1 MNKTFQS
8 ALFFIIVYT
17 LTYFLFVYPFE
28 ILNEFLFFEKEDR
41 SISFL
46 YTMVISSV
54 LILYYRYQN
63 KFRYLRFLVNEGV
76 AIGFISFIYINLLVL
91 LGLLFELN
99 SYYAGITVMVLII
112 LTFILTFYFKLFFN
126 IYKIIALYND
136 IMRSNIISK

>member
-28 ILNEFLFFEKEDR
+28 ILNEFLFLEKEDR

-54 LILYYRYQN
+54 LILYYRYQK

-76 AIGFISFIYINLLVL
+76 AIGFISFIYINILMLLN
-91 LGLLFELN
+91 LLFELN
-99 SYYAGITVMVLII
+99 SYYAGITVMILII
-112 LTFILTFYFKLFFN
+112 LTFILTFYFKLLFN
-126 IYKIIALYND
+126 IYRIITLYND
-136 IMRSNIISK
+136 IMRSNIIPK

>member
-8 ALFFIIVYT
+8 GLFFIIVYT

-28 ILNEFLFFEKEDR
+28 ILNEFLFLEKEDR

-54 LILYYRYQN
+54 LILYYRYQK

-76 AIGFISFIYINLLVL
+76 AIGFISFIYINILMLLN
-91 LGLLFELN
+91 LLFELN
-99 SYYAGITVMVLII
+99 SYYAGITVMILII
-112 LTFILTFYFKLFFN
+112 LTFILTFYFKLLFN
-126 IYKIIALYND
+126 IYRIITLYND
-136 IMRSNIISK
+136 IMRSNIIPK

>member
-28 ILNEFLFFEKEDR
+28 ILNEFLFLEKEDR
-41 SISFL
+41 SISSL

-54 LILYYRYQN
+54 LILYYRYQK

-76 AIGFISFIYINLLVL
+76 AIGFISFIYINILMLLN
-91 LGLLFELN
+91 LLFELN
-99 SYYAGITVMVLII
+99 SYYSGITVMILII

-126 IYKIIALYND
+126 IYRIIALYND

>member
-28 ILNEFLFFEKEDR
+28 ILNEYLFLEKEER
-41 SISFL
+41 RVSFL
-46 YTMVISSV
+46 YTMVISCV

-99 SYYAGITVMVLII
+99 SYYAGITVMILII

-126 IYKIIALYND
+126 IYRIIKLYDD
-136 IMRSNIISK
+136 IMRSNIIPK

>member
-8 ALFFIIVYT
+8 GLFFIIVYT

-54 LILYYRYQN
+54 LILYYRYQK

-76 AIGFISFIYINLLVL
+76 AIGFISFIYINILMLLN
-91 LGLLFELN
+91 LLFELN
-99 SYYAGITVMVLII
+99 SYYAGITVMILII
-112 LTFILTFYFKLFFN
+112 LTFILTFYFKLLFN
-126 IYKIIALYND
+126 IYRIITLYND
-136 IMRSNIISK
+136 IMRSNIIPK

>member
-28 ILNEFLFFEKEDR
+28 ILNEFLFLEKEDR
-41 SISFL
+41 SISSL

-54 LILYYRYQN
+54 LILYYRYQK

-76 AIGFISFIYINLLVL
+76 AIGFISFIYINILMLLN
-91 LGLLFELN
+91 LLFELN
-99 SYYAGITVMVLII
+99 SYYAGITVMILII
-112 LTFILTFYFKLFFN
+112 LTFILTFYFKLLFN
-126 IYKIIALYND
+126 IYRIITLYND
-136 IMRSNIISK
+136 IMRSNIIPK